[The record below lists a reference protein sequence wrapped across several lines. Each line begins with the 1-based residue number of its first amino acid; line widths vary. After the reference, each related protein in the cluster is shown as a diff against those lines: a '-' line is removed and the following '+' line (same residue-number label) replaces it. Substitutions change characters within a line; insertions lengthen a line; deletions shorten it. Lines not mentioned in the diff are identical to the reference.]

1 MIEESLPKPKERKEA
16 LSRKIKDHV
25 LSILLQK
32 DALKLYDRGELKKS
46 SSEASLNSNLSNDSI
61 ISASSDRTTSHIMKT
76 PFGSPMLPRLIRRMS
91 PKHVKVQRIRSV
103 DRNHSYM
110 LKPAL
115 RRETS
120 LGGYSS
126 DAESDSNTSSPQLG
140 KRVTFSKYALLLAA
154 AADNSVDELRALL
167 DKDPSYINKP
177 SSSGQTPLHKA
188 ALNGHEDC
196 VKLLI
201 ERGADVNF
209 ADKQGRTPMF
219 LAWEK
224 EHKECFKL
232 MLLASKETL
241 SKEAKNF
248 SLPL

>member
-1 MIEESLPKPKERKEA
+1 MIEESLTRDRKDA
-16 LSRKIKDHV
+16 LSKIKDHV
-25 LSILLQK
+25 LTILLRK
-32 DALKLYDRGELKKS
+32 DALKLCHRDELRKT
-46 SSEASLNSNLSNDSI
+46 SSEASLNSTFSNDSI
-61 ISASSDRTTSHIMKT
+61 ISACSERSHIVKSN
-76 PFGSPMLPRLIRRMS
+76 PFGSPMLPRLIRRFS
-91 PKHVKVQRIRSV
+91 PRHVKVQRIRSI
-103 DRNHSYM
+103 DRNHSFT

-120 LGGYSS
+120 FGGSNS
-126 DAESDSNTSSPQLG
+126 DAESDSATSSPQLG

-232 MLLASKETL
+232 MLLASKESL
-241 SKEAKNF
+241 SKESKNI
-248 SLPL
+248 SL